1 MIRRLALFVMAFA
14 AAVWVSAP
22 IWHAE
27 ESQAPMVRPQP
38 ARTGAPAQE
47 LKGPAHAPIQFAH
60 QVSCREWA
68 PMCRHW
74 ILVSERNERW
84 WLPYGFDETPL
95 ALSRDGWLAAYHW
108 DGKETR
114 YVVRDLKTGETRK
127 LPAKIES
134 TVFGDEPLFSL
145 DGRHLVFEQ
154 DHLDKRDE
162 IVRDPP
168 MIVELDSGT
177 ISRVP
182 TSDGSPVGWTT
193 DGFVLVKSTGAD
205 HAPGH
210 IRTAVF
216 TVRSPTGKLVR
227 QFSLPGN
234 YFTGVSISPSGR
246 RLAGLFKE
254 VTPDDVRV
262 AGITLVDTTGKPLRT
277 AVPRAPSGWSI
288 EKIVR
293 WAGEDALVLRL
304 RTSEGRIS
312 VQSMELA
319 TGVMRPLGVESTE
332 VPSLPLD
339 TVEDS
344 VIVGKID

>member
-1 MIRRLALFVMAFA
+1 MIRRFALFVMAFA

-47 LKGPAHAPIQFAH
+47 LKGPAPAPIRFAH
-60 QVSCREWA
+60 QATCREWA

-74 ILVSERNERW
+74 ILVSERGERW
-84 WLPYGFDETPL
+84 WLPYGFDDSPL
-95 ALSRDGWLAAYHW
+95 ALSRDGWQAAYRW
-108 DGKETR
+108 DGKESR

-127 LPAKIES
+127 LPSKIGR
-134 TVFGDEPLFSL
+134 TVFGDQPLFSL

-154 DHLDKRDE
+154 DHLDKHDE

-168 MIVELDSGT
+168 VIVELDSGT

-205 HAPGH
+205 PAPGH
-210 IRTAVF
+210 VRTAVF
-216 TVRSPTGKLVR
+216 TVRSPNGKLVR
-227 QFSLPGN
+227 QFSMPGN
-234 YFTGVSISPSGR
+234 FFTGLSISPSGR
-246 RLAGLFKE
+246 LLAGLIKE
-254 VTPDDVRV
+254 VTPNDVRV
-262 AGITLVDTTGKPLRT
+262 TGITLVDTTGRPLRT
-277 AVPRAPSGWSI
+277 AVPRASSGWSI
-288 EKIVR
+288 EKVVR
-293 WAGEDALVLRL
+293 WEGEDALILRL
-304 RTSEGRIS
+304 RAPEGRIS

-319 TGVMRPLGVESTE
+319 TGVMRPLGIESTE
-332 VPSLPLD
+332 VLDLPLD
-339 TVEDS
+339 AVEDS
-344 VIVGKID
+344 VITR